1 MMKNL
6 VGWETIKLQK
16 GSFNPRVGN
25 QRKVVKKDSG
35 IFNTV
40 FETALRIILL
50 TSSSPDILFS
60 STRILALDF
69 INCYAKAFGLASENL
84 HGNNDFMYGELAGRR
99 LLITEAIKR
108 LVRNGIL
115 QVQNDC
121 GYRYKITAYGI
132 ELSSNFLSTYAQQY
146 CRVAKTSAKKYGCKS
161 DEELIME
168 IQSHPGILLKE

>member
-6 VGWETIKLQK
+6 VGWEMIKLQK
-16 GSFNPRVGN
+16 SSFNLRVGD
-25 QRKVVKKDSG
+25 QRKSEKKDSG
-35 IFNTV
+35 VFNTV

-69 INCYAKAFGLASENL
+69 INCYAKAFRLASENL
-84 HGNNDFMYGELAGRR
+84 HGNNDFMYGEMAGRR
-99 LLITEAIKR
+99 LLVTEAIKR
-108 LVRNGIL
+108 LVRNGTL

-121 GYRYKITAYGI
+121 GYRYKITTYGI
-132 ELSSNFLSTYAQQY
+132 ELSRNFFSTYAQEY
-146 CRVAKTSAKKYGCKS
+146 CRVAKISAKKYDCKS

-168 IQSHPGILLKE
+168 IQSHPGIVLKE